1 MAEIDD
7 ELIARTLRWCAEA
20 GRQSTAAEARAAL
33 APLTWDELL
42 AVRALLADP
51 PPARPLGPH
60 ALADVARGTAADVA
74 AERQREGRYREEPE
88 AAPSEPV
95 TAEAPAPAPEHGA
108 ERRPRGRR
116 KRAATPIVIR
126 RASERAEAPPA
137 PTRELPLVDEL
148 LRPEGRS
155 ELERLVRRHGGRR
168 AAIVA
173 ELAAGWRHGDG
184 TPASADDLARL
195 LEEHGLSRVYERR
208 ERDEALHALRAAG
221 GMMIRAAAALGVTAE
236 ELPALLARTGAERDA
251 ERIRAERREE
261 LRRRATLAERARLLT
276 EERERLADLEILAEL
291 EDDFRARLPEHL
303 RALRASGEEHLAA
316 GLARTLALPRPAAE
330 SLARRLQIPIAEDR
344 PHGVAPARAPR
355 PAEGTVGGMRPPR
368 RPAHDA
374 GRARPPAGGRTTPPQ
389 STPLMRPAG
398 PSHAG
403 RPAGGVRP
411 RPGPSGPSR
420 FSRPATGR
428 PRATAS
434 PGSEPAARPS
444 PTRYGAPR
452 PGASARPGPT
462 SRPGAPRSG
471 PRPGSSGAPHTGG
484 PRPGS
489 SGAPRTGGPRP
500 GSFGAPRTGGPR
512 PGSFGAPRTGGPRPG
527 SFGAPRTGGP
537 RPGSFG
543 APRSPR
549 AGSRP
554 GGSGRPGAPRSGPP
568 RSGPPRTGA
577 PRTGAPRGGPTRP
590 RGPRPPRGDR

>member
-95 TAEAPAPAPEHGA
+95 TAEAPAPEHGA

-276 EERERLADLEILAEL
+276 EERERLEDLEILAEL

-512 PGSFGAPRTGGPRPG
+512 PGSFGAPR
-527 SFGAPRTGGP
+527 
-537 RPGSFG
+537 
-543 APRSPR
+543 SPR

-554 GGSGRPGAPRSGPP
+554 GGSGRPGAPRSARLAPDRLAPARLAADRLGLAARALRAVIANRPGPAP
-568 RSGPPRTGA
+568 GA
-577 PRTGAPRGGPTRP
+577 PVIIAACRSTSISARAAAGSPR
-590 RGPRPPRGDR
+590 